1 LEIQKKPKPTGGD
14 YRPAMDVTL
23 KDFYV
28 GSEKVFSFR
37 RGYICKHCKGT
48 GDSSAKMEK
57 CPICGGTGKI
67 FKKVK
72 VGAETK
78 TMEVRCKQCDGKG
91 LAGSQNC
98 PVCRGEK
105 I

>member
-1 LEIQKKPKPTGGD
+1 
-14 YRPAMDVTL
+14 
-23 KDFYV
+23 
-28 GSEKVFSFR
+28 
-37 RGYICKHCKGT
+37 
-48 GDSSAKMEK
+48 MEK